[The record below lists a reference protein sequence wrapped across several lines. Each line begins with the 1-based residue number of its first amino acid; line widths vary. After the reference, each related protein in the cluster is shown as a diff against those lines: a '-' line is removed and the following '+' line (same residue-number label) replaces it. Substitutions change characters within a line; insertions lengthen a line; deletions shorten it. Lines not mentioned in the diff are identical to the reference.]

1 MLNEDLKKGKLSIAL
16 YPTYLTAQ
24 DGKCNYHAKVVNRE
38 KMSMTD
44 VCKDIVAA
52 GNNCGL
58 TEQELENV
66 WHIICQARIKRL
78 AEGISSEDDIGTLY
92 PTVKG
97 VFTDDRMPFTKG
109 VHTVSFG
116 LRPSAAAAQVMEALT
131 PVITQGNTC
140 HPVIES
146 VQDLKTKSC
155 TVLTPGGLLTIKG
168 RSICLVG
175 DDEAVGLYF
184 ENVLDE
190 ADVVR
195 VSPEDMGVN
204 SASTLCLSIPA
215 ELKDGCQY
223 RLRLVTQFSGS
234 KKVFRRKPQTTYAA
248 DALQATANLTA

>member
-1 MLNEDLKKGKLSIAL
+1 MFNEDLKVGRLSIAL

-24 DGKCNYHAKVVNRE
+24 DGKRAYYAKVVNRE
-38 KMSMTD
+38 KMSMMD
-44 VCKDIVAA
+44 VCKDIVAS

-58 TEQELENV
+58 SEQELENV
-66 WHIICQARIKRL
+66 WHVICQARMRRL

-116 LRPSAAAAQVMEALT
+116 LRPSAAASQTMEALT

-146 VQDLKTKSC
+146 VQDLKTKSG
-155 TVLTPGGLLTIKG
+155 TVLTPGGLLTVKG

-204 SASTLCLSIPA
+204 STSTLCLSVPS

-223 RLRLVTQFSGS
+223 RLRLVTQFNGS
-234 KKVFRRKPQTTYAA
+234 KKVFRKEPQTAYAA
-248 DALQATANLTA
+248 DELQTTAARTA